1 MRIEELEDEVHD
13 LQTSLQELSKDL
25 AVTRSDANNYKTLL
39 EVKQKELE
47 TVKDSLTMDSQVRS
61 SFISLLCL
69 SSINQIPMILPDE
82 TKPIKARG

>member
-25 AVTRSDANNYKTLL
+25 AVTRSDATNYKTLL
-39 EVKQKELE
+39 EVKQRELE

-61 SFISLLCL
+61 SFISMLCH
-69 SSINQIPMILPDE
+69 SH
-82 TKPIKARG
+82 T

>member
-25 AVTRSDANNYKTLL
+25 AVTRSDAKNYKTLL

-47 TVKDSLTMDSQVRS
+47 TVKESLTMDSQVKS
-61 SFISLLCL
+61 
-69 SSINQIPMILPDE
+69 
-82 TKPIKARG
+82 

>member
-25 AVTRSDANNYKTLL
+25 AVTRSDASNYKSLL

-47 TVKDSLTMDSQVRS
+47 TVKDSLTMDSQVRT
-61 SFISLLCL
+61 SFISPLLSHL
-69 SSINQIPMILPDE
+69 HIIS
-82 TKPIKARG
+82 

>member
-25 AVTRSDANNYKTLL
+25 AVTRSDAKNYKTLL

-47 TVKDSLTMDSQVRS
+47 TVKESLTMDSQVKS
-61 SFISLLCL
+61 SFISTL
-69 SSINQIPMILPDE
+69 SHSHIN
-82 TKPIKARG
+82 

>member
-25 AVTRSDANNYKTLL
+25 AVTRSDASNYKTLL

-47 TVKDSLTMDSQVRS
+47 TVKDSLTMDSQVINSLIS
-61 SFISLLCL
+61 SLCH
-69 SSINQIPMILPDE
+69 SRINQISMIFPDE
-82 TKPIKARG
+82 AKPIKTRG